1 MKSSVMAAGKEEML
15 KADRNIFA
23 RLTVIA
29 QTRELDMQ
37 NVLKYELGVYPW
49 SIAATDGTVAKT
61 AKSMIVQVLEKDVQP
76 IEQDEEFSVW
86 GFDAMAVIQSI
97 VCIPKTTCHA
107 STECIT
113 ELWAKFHKN

>member
-1 MKSSVMAAGKEEML
+1 MKRSVMVAGKEEML

-49 SIAATDGTVAKT
+49 SIAATDRTVAKT

-86 GFDAMAVIQSI
+86 GF
-97 VCIPKTTCHA
+97 
-107 STECIT
+107 
-113 ELWAKFHKN
+113 

>member
-1 MKSSVMAAGKEEML
+1 MKRSVRVALKEEIL

-37 NVLKYELGVYPW
+37 NVLTYELGLIPC

-61 AKSMIVQVLEKDVQP
+61 ERSEIVQVLEKDLQP
-76 IEQDEEFSVW
+76 TEQDQEFSVW
-86 GFDAMAVIQSI
+86 VFDAMAVNQSI
-97 VCIPKTTCHA
+97 V
-107 STECIT
+107 
-113 ELWAKFHKN
+113 